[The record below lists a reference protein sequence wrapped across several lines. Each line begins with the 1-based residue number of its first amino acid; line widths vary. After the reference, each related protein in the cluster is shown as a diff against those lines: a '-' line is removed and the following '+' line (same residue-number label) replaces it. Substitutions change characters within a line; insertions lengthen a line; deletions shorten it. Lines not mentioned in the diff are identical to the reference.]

1 MRRSII
7 PMLFL
12 AALPLGAQT
21 MAPAPATAPAPAMAP
36 APAAAPA
43 AAPKPPALKLPR
55 PSPNASITQTAGVT
69 DITIKYSRPGVK
81 GRTIWGGLVPYDK
94 VWRTGA
100 NDATT
105 IAFSDDVTIA
115 GSKLAAGTYSLH
127 TIPGRDEWT
136 IVFNNVSNQWGSFAY
151 DAAKDALR
159 IKAKPEKAEFREW
172 LTFEI
177 PEVSNDMAKIAIRW
191 ENLSVPFTVMTNG
204 TARSMDAV
212 RSALAGAA
220 ADDWLTPYR
229 AADFAYGAGATA
241 DASAWLDR
249 SLKAKQTMAGLWLR
263 ARMQAK
269 AGDKAAAMK
278 TSDAALALA
287 GPNDKDFA
295 SEITRL
301 RALW

>member
-1 MRRSII
+1 MRRLTLS
-7 PMLFL
+7 MLLL
-12 AALPLGAQT
+12 AALPLAAQNT
-21 MAPAPATAPAPAMAP
+21 TTP

-43 AAPKPPALKLPR
+43 PAPKPPALRLPR
-55 PSPNASITQTAGVT
+55 PSPNATLMQTAGIT

-81 GRTIWGGLVPYDK
+81 GRTIWGTLVPYGK

-105 IAFSDDVTIA
+105 IAFSDDVTIG

-127 TIPGRDEWT
+127 TIPGETAWT

-151 DAAKDALR
+151 DPAKDALR
-159 IKAKPEKAEFREW
+159 IEAKPEKAEFREW

-177 PEVSNDMAKIAIRW
+177 PEMSNDMAKIVIRW
-191 ENLSVPFTVMTNG
+191 ENIAVPFTVMTNG
-204 TARSMDAV
+204 TEKSMAGI
-212 RSALAGAA
+212 RTALASAA
-220 ADDWLTPYR
+220 ADDWQTPYR
-229 AADFAYGAGATA
+229 AADFAFGSGNTAEATT
-241 DASAWLDR
+241 WLDR
-249 SLKAKQTMAGLWLR
+249 SLKAKPTMAGLWLR

-278 TSDAALALA
+278 TTDEALALA

-295 SEITRL
+295 AEITRL

>member
-1 MRRSII
+1 MPKMLV

-12 AALPLGAQT
+12 AAMPLAAQT
-21 MAPAPATAPAPAMAP
+21 ATPAAVTPATAAL
-36 APAAAPA
+36 PAA
-43 AAPKPPALKLPR
+43 KVPALRLPR

-81 GRTIWGGLVPYDK
+81 GRPIWGALVPYDK

-105 IAFSDDVTIA
+105 IAFSDDVTVD

-151 DAAKDALR
+151 DASKDALR

-172 LTFEI
+172 LTFEF
-177 PEVSNDMAKIAIRW
+177 PELSNDMAKIAIRW

-204 TARSMDAV
+204 TDKSMAAI
-212 RSALAGAA
+212 RAALAATTP
-220 ADDWLTPYR
+220 DDWQTPYR
-229 AADFAYGAGATA
+229 AADFAFTSGRIA
-241 DASAWLDR
+241 DATTWLDR
-249 SLKAKQTMAGLWLR
+249 SLQAKQTMAGLWLR

-287 GPNDKDFA
+287 APSDKDFA
-295 SEITRL
+295 AEITRL

>member
-1 MRRSII
+1 MLKRMM
-7 PMLFL
+7 PMFLL
-12 AALPLGAQT
+12 AALPLAAQT
-21 MAPAPATAPAPAMAP
+21 TTPAAMP

-43 AAPKPPALKLPR
+43 PAPKPPALRLPR
-55 PSPNASITQTAGVT
+55 VSPNATLTQTAGVT

-81 GRTIWGGLVPYDK
+81 GRAIWGSLVPYDK

-105 IAFSDDVTIA
+105 ITFSDDVTVG

-127 TIPGRDEWT
+127 TIPGKDMWKV
-136 IVFNNVSNQWGSFAY
+136 VFNNVSNQWGSFNY
-151 DAAKDALR
+151 DPAKDALR
-159 IKAKPEKAEFREW
+159 VDAKPERAEFREW

-177 PEVSNDMAKIAIRW
+177 PEMSNDMAKVVIRW
-191 ENLSVPFTVMTNG
+191 ENLAVPFTVMTNG
-204 TARSMDAV
+204 TEKSM
-212 RSALAGAA
+212 AGIRTAMTSVA
-220 ADDWLTPYR
+220 ADDWQTPYR
-229 AADFAYGAGATA
+229 AADFAFQSGNTA
-241 DASAWLDR
+241 DATTWLDQ
-249 SLKAKQTMAGLWLR
+249 SLKAKRTMAALWLR

-278 TSDAALALA
+278 TADEALALA

-295 SEITRL
+295 GEIARL